1 MNKKY
6 ILILLLILL
15 IALICY
21 YYLSKENIKEAI
33 FTPQINR
40 LMKGFTFNFLSSSEC
55 DFIIKEAEKNEWTKK
70 RHKYYPTI
78 DQEVKNIPTLNF
90 LFDRIKNKINPVIE
104 QKYGFKKYKLNDF
117 FVVKY
122 DTGKNG
128 MNKLDIHRDTS
139 VLNFIVTLNNTDE
152 FEGGG
157 TIYPE
162 FNKTFKPDK
171 GQVFLSSG
179 KLKHGGA
186 VITKGK
192 RYILIGFIDIFD
204 DNINHKYLKTIEFKL
219 PTPDLLVMSNI
230 FYKKLD
236 IYIINLK
243 KRTDRKAH
251 LLGLLN
257 SLYIPDGFKLNINV
271 IEANTG
277 ENGVAYK
284 YWKTNEKYKNLPESV
299 YKYWKRDIKKS
310 EIGCFN
316 SHIGI
321 IRTINNKNNDENT
334 INLILEDDVNFSIN
348 FLHELKEI
356 YSELVIN
363 DTNWDIC
370 FLGRNKL
377 SNNKSLSKN
386 IEQTGYSYNAH
397 CYIISNKCSKIIS
410 NINLDKKIIPYD
422 EFIPC
427 LSWDHPRNSLNKLY
441 LKQKNKI
448 ASYSSKKN
456 LSFQK
461 GFGYSDIN

>member
-6 ILILLLILL
+6 LLLIFLILL
-15 IALICY
+15 IIFY
-21 YYLSKENIKEAI
+21 YYYYFSKENIEKDI
-33 FTPQINR
+33 FKPNINR
-40 LMKGFTFNFLSSSEC
+40 LMCGYTFNFLSSSEC

-78 DQEVKNIPTLNF
+78 DQEVRNIPKINF
-90 LFDRIKNKINPVIE
+90 LFDRIKKKINPVIE
-104 QKYGFKKYKLNDF
+104 QKYGFTNCKLNDF

-139 VLNFIVTLNNTDE
+139 VLNFIVTLNNTEE

-162 FNKTFKPDK
+162 FNKTFKPNK

-186 VITKGK
+186 EITKGK
-192 RYILIGFIDIFD
+192 RYILIGFMDIIDKS
-204 DNINHKYLKTIEFKL
+204 INYKYLKSIEFNL

-243 KRTDRKAH
+243 ERTDRKAY

-257 SLYIPDGFKLNINV
+257 SLYVPNCFKLNINV
-271 IEANTG
+271 IEANKG
-277 ENGVAYK
+277 QNGSGYK
-284 YWKTNEKYKNLPESV
+284 YWKTNKKYKNLPKSV
-299 YKYWKRDIKKS
+299 YKYWNRDIKKS

-316 SHIGI
+316 SHTGI
-321 IRTINNKNNDENT
+321 IRTINSKDNDENT
-334 INLILEDDVNFSIN
+334 INLILEDDATFSIN
-348 FLHELKEI
+348 FLYQLKEI

-377 SNNKSLSKN
+377 SNNRSLSKN
-386 IEQTGYSYNAH
+386 IEYTGYSYNTH
-397 CYIISNKCSKIIS
+397 CYIISKKFSKTIS
-410 NINLDKKIIPYD
+410 NLNLDNKIIPYD
-422 EFIPC
+422 EFISC

-441 LKQKNKI
+441 LEEKNKI